1 VPRPRRRARLG
12 REGARPRRGRVGRG
26 PSRHGLR
33 GCRLRAARHGDR
45 RELSAPGAA
54 IDRLFRRESGQAVA
68 ALARAL
74 RDLDRAEEAVQEAF
88 LVAVERWPRDGVPAN
103 PAAWIATTARNKAI
117 DRLRGDRRLEP
128 LGPGHDALARVEA
141 LEPDSGIPDERL
153 ELIFACCHP
162 ALAPESRVAL
172 TLRAL
177 GGLSTREV
185 ARAFLV
191 SEDAMA
197 QRLQRAK
204 RKLRG
209 AGIRFDL
216 PREED
221 LPARRS
227 SVLATLYLIFSEGY
241 AATAG
246 EALVR
251 HELCAEAIR
260 LARVLCELMPREP
273 EAFGL
278 LALMRLH
285 DSRRDARVDADGN
298 LVLLEDQDRSRWDAA
313 AIEEGIALVERA
325 IELGGERGPYTLQAY
340 IASQHA
346 APGGPDWAHVAAAYD
361 RLLAVHGGPVVALN
375 RAVAVAMAVGPEA
388 GLALMDE
395 LAGELDGYHLLHSA
409 RADLLRRL
417 GRSAEAEAAYERALA
432 LATVPAERAFLERRL
447 DEVSR
452 PAG

>member
-1 VPRPRRRARLG
+1 VQDAF
-12 REGARPRRGRVGRG
+12 V
-26 PSRHGLR
+26 
-33 GCRLRAARHGDR
+33 
-45 RELSAPGAA
+45 
-54 IDRLFRRESGQAVA
+54 VA
-68 ALARAL
+68 L
-74 RDLDRAEEAVQEAF
+74 
-88 LVAVERWPRDGVPAN
+88 ERWPRDGVPAN
-103 PAAWIATTARNKAI
+103 PAAWITTTARNKAI
-117 DRLRGDRRLEP
+117 DRMRRERRRPEAIARIEAFEP
-128 LGPGHDALARVEA
+128 NA
-141 LEPDSGIPDERL
+141 DERL

-162 ALAPESRVAL
+162 ALAPESRIAL

-204 RKLRG
+204 RKLRD
-209 AGIRFDL
+209 AGIHFEL

-221 LPARRS
+221 VPARRA

-251 HELCAEAIR
+251 RELCAEAIR
-260 LARVLCELMPREP
+260 LTRVLCSLTPDEP
-273 EAFGL
+273 EALAL

-285 DSRRDARVDADGN
+285 DSRRDARVDEAGE
-298 LVLLEDQDRSRWDAA
+298 LVLLEDQDRSRWDRE
-313 AIEEGIALVERA
+313 AIAEGSGLVERA
-325 IELGGERGPYTLQAY
+325 LALGGTGPYALQAF
-340 IASQHA
+340 IAAEHA
-346 APGGPDWAHVAAAYD
+346 RPGGPDWTRVAGAYEQ
-361 RLLAVHGGPVVALN
+361 LLAVQGGPVVALN
-375 RAVAVAMAVGPEA
+375 RAVAVAMARGPEA

-417 GRSAEAEAAYERALA
+417 GRRDEAAAAYERALE
-432 LATVPAERAFLERRL
+432 LAAVPVERAFLERRL
-447 DEVSR
+447 AELTR
-452 PAG
+452 PSG